1 MQLKINSY
9 VTIDNKH
16 VIRALADADE
26 YTLQQLGLAKVHETE
41 MVVRRPPPDEARQ
54 TPTIEHVITA
64 ASRGDLPEFIER
76 ARQFLDEQGVF
87 VRTDRLLAKL
97 REVAHA

>member
-26 YTLQQLGLAKVHETE
+26 HTLSQLGLAKVHETE
-41 MVVRRPPPDEARQ
+41 MVVRRPPPDEAR
-54 TPTIEHVITA
+54 
-64 ASRGDLPEFIER
+64 
-76 ARQFLDEQGVF
+76 
-87 VRTDRLLAKL
+87 
-97 REVAHA
+97 